1 MDIRNHTC
9 GGTPTHFNA
18 PTPPSQPANT
28 HRTNGMPGEVDP
40 FAIGDGPDSVS
51 NPGSDFGS
59 TTLAKKSWGQNMKE
73 RLAPHMESLKQWFS
87 NTNNQPANLSSSD
100 FGSIDGDGD
109 ATDPQ
114 PTPGNKNKN
123 AKKTNEVQNVNNEK
137 SSSPALLEAINKAR
151 RERGLN
157 PLVEDPALSQVSREN
172 DAANH
177 RNGLGHH
184 VFRDPSRGQITAMSS
199 GGESAEMAVN
209 QWINSPGHAAI
220 LFDPNHTKVGVS
232 ISGDFATADF
242 S

>member
-1 MDIRNHTC
+1 MEIRNHAC
-9 GGTPTHFNA
+9 GGTQTNFN
-18 PTPPSQPANT
+18 TPFPPNQQGNT
-28 HRTNGMPGEVDP
+28 QRTNGAPGAEDP
-40 FAIGDGPDSVS
+40 FDIGDGSNTAS
-51 NPGSDFGS
+51 NPGSDSGS
-59 TTLAKKSWGQNMKE
+59 ASTLKNLGGKIKE
-73 RLAPHMESLKQWFS
+73 TLAPHMDTLKQWWADINKQGS
-87 NTNNQPANLSSSD
+87 NPSRGD
-100 FGSIDGDGD
+100 FGGIDEGGD
-109 ATDPQ
+109 ADNPQ
-114 PTPGNKNKN
+114 LLSGNKGKN
-123 AKKTNEVQNVNNEK
+123 VNSTNEVQNVNNEK
-137 SSSPALLEAINKAR
+137 SSSPALLQAINKAR

-184 VFRDPSRGQITAMSS
+184 VFREPSRGQITAMSS
-199 GGESAEMAVN
+199 GGESAEMAVD